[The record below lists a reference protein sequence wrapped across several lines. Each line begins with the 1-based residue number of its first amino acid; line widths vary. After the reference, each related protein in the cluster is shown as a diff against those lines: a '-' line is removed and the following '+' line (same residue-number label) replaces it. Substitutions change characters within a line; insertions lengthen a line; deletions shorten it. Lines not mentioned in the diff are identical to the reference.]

1 MPFSIQWDNVD
12 KTIIYIRYEHWTWDD
27 FYNAVKA
34 STDLSLTVEH
44 PVDIIAHLADS
55 VIPQGSAFSHSGAA
69 LKQDNKKLGLIV
81 VVTSNR
87 FILSLMQVSSRIVPG
102 WQNKYRMSS
111 TLEKARELIANERQK
126 STAV

>member
-1 MPFSIQWDNVD
+1 MPFSIQWDNPE
-12 KTIIYIRYEHWTWDD
+12 KTIIYVRYERWTWDD

-34 STDLSLTVEH
+34 SSDLSLTVEH

-69 LKQDNKKLGLIV
+69 LKQDNQRLGLIV

-87 FILSLMQVSSRIVPG
+87 FILSLMQVSSRVIPG
-102 WQNKYRMSS
+102 WQNKYRISS
-111 TLEKARELIANERQK
+111 TVEKARELITNEHQK
-126 STAV
+126 RTTV